1 MWNLVGIIMKP
12 WILAAD
18 GSNPDFPFGFACL
31 RCGAKKA
38 LDGSGIPMAEYV
50 KAAKAFRKEHAQC
63 RRNSRIAMIAES
75 PLGTST

>member
-1 MWNLVGIIMKP
+1 MKP

-38 LDGSGIPMAEYV
+38 LDGQGLPMADYV
-50 KAAKAFRKEHAQC
+50 KAAKVFRKEHAQC
-63 RRNSRIAMIAES
+63 QISKTATTAES